1 MNTLNTHTN
10 NKLEVRVIADKGK
23 DYKLMDMN
31 LILLWRVTMIHLI
44 KNNILS
50 IHFSLFLN
58 LENHSVLKISTFL
71 IICQTFKPFKPFT
84 ILFVLTMKLNLVSIL
99 KL

>member
-1 MNTLNTHTN
+1 
-10 NKLEVRVIADKGK
+10 
-23 DYKLMDMN
+23 
-31 LILLWRVTMIHLI
+31 MIHLI

-71 IICQTFKPFKPFT
+71 IICLTFKPFT
-84 ILFVLTMKLNLVSIL
+84 ILFVLTMKFKPSQYLL
-99 KL
+99 KHLGIDFNNMQSSYFKQFKDNHYLMSS